1 MGKHIWLFAILCN
14 CAVPAWAVEVPAE
27 WSFPAGA
34 TKGALQLSGK
44 PAPDG
49 TMMATGFRVEHAALI
64 DQVEITFAGSAG
76 AVELHIWRDNGG
88 NQPGAPGG
96 LFTDA
101 EGADRIAPR
110 TVQASPDGNWQTID
124 LGDDAVAVAP
134 VDLIWVG
141 IRVVKSGPS
150 VAMAELPAGLTLGH
164 GILQT
169 PGEPCADGCG
179 IPGELLIRARGR
191 YLDPLPDERWF
202 ADVTAS
208 SGLTYGGRMAWGDY
222 DKDGDEDLLMGGAQ
236 LWRNDGKGKFSS
248 VTKDAGLE
256 TFANGGGLF
265 GDFDNDGWLDIF
277 TFGGRERLLRNNG
290 NGTFSEVKSANF
302 QESPTRDFPT
312 EAAAWVDIDL
322 DGRLDV
328 YTANYETVQ
337 KDDKGNDILGIC
349 DVHLM
354 WRNNGDGTFS
364 EQSEELGLHPKEKH
378 CGRSVAPLDWDQD
391 GDLDIYVGNYRL
403 HPNFFFRNDFS
414 PLHFTN
420 IAHQNGTVGI
430 EKQGAY
436 GHTIGA
442 TWADADNDGDFDL
455 FVANL
460 AHPRFIS
467 FSNRSMFYQNLGSSG
482 SWGFTEH
489 REQTGIGYLETH
501 SNPNFGDIDNDGD
514 LDLTLTAVYEGRRGQ
529 LWRNDGYAADPSMWL
544 AFSDAT
550 YPAGWNVDNGWGSA
564 FADMDNDGDLDQMVN
579 RLFRNDYP
587 KSGHWLK
594 VRLEGSGKVNRAAI
608 GAWVTVQTPD
618 GTVRS
623 RLVSGGQGLGC
634 QDSMVLHVGLGDA
647 AQVDNITVHWPGAAA
662 ETFGPFAADQL
673 VQVTFGQGA
682 KGKAPAQSGPDAG
695 ASADAASDTFGTA
708 SKPEAQ
714 SSGCTAQRGRPHAPL
729 AWLGLL
735 GLLCIVLRRRAG
747 LLAPRLVATGNRDR
761 LDHRTCESGRR
772 RGHGKP

>member
-1 MGKHIWLFAILCN
+1 MTRLLCLIG
-14 CAVPAWAVEVPAE
+14 VLSSFGLPALAVEVPAQ
-27 WSFPAGA
+27 WTFPAGA
-34 TKGALQLSGK
+34 TKGPLQLSGK

-49 TMMATGFRVEHAALI
+49 TLMAMGFRMDHAALI
-64 DQVEITFAGSAG
+64 DKVEITFGGSVG
-76 AVELHIWRDNGG
+76 TVELHIWRDNGG

-101 EGADRIAPR
+101 DGADRVAPR
-110 TVQASPDGNWQTID
+110 KVQANPDGNWQTID
-124 LGDDAVAVAP
+124 LGSDAVAVAP
-134 VDLIWVG
+134 LDLVWIG
-141 IRVVKSGPS
+141 IRVVKSGPG
-150 VAMAELPAGLTLGH
+150 VAMAELPTGLTLGH
-164 GILQT
+164 GIVQT
-169 PGEPCADGCG
+169 PGDPCSDGCG
-179 IPGELLIRARGR
+179 IPGELLIRASGR
-191 YLDPLPDERWF
+191 YVDPLPDTRWF

-208 SGLTYGGRMAWGDY
+208 AGVTYGGRVAWGDF
-222 DKDGDEDLLMGGAQ
+222 DQDGDEDLLMGGNQ
-236 LWRNDGKGKFSS
+236 LWRNDGKGKFTS
-248 VTKDAGLE
+248 VTKAAGLDA
-256 TFANGGGLF
+256 FANSGGLF

-290 NGTFSEVKSANF
+290 NGTFTEVTTADF

-322 DGRLDV
+322 DGYLDV

-337 KDDKGNDILGIC
+337 KDAQGNDILGIC
-349 DVHLM
+349 DQHLL
-354 WRNNGDGTFS
+354 WRNNGNGTFT
-364 EQSEELGLHPKEKH
+364 EQSEALGLHPNEKH
-378 CGRSVAPLDWDQD
+378 CGRSVAPVDWDQD

-403 HPNFFFRNDFS
+403 DPNFFFRNDF
-414 PLHFTN
+414 PPTHFTN

-430 EKQGAY
+430 ENQNSY

-467 FSNRSMFYQNLGSSG
+467 FSNRSMFYQNLGAAG

-501 SNPNFGDIDNDGD
+501 SNPNFGDLDNDGD

-529 LWRNDGYAADPSMWL
+529 LWRNDGRASDPSMWL

-550 YPAGWNVDNGWGSA
+550 YPAGWIVDNGWGSA

-579 RLFRNDYP
+579 KLFRNDFP
-587 KSGHWLK
+587 TPGHWLK

-634 QDSMVLHVGLGDA
+634 QDSLILHFGLGDA
-647 AQVDNITVHWPGAAA
+647 TQVQSMTVHWPGAPAQ
-662 ETFGPFAADQL
+662 TFGPFAADQQ
-673 VQVTFGQGA
+673 VQVTLGQGA
-682 KGKAPAQSGPDAG
+682 QGQAPRKPAEDAG
-695 ASADAASDTFGTA
+695 TTVDGLAQANAQATVATKRSANDTTSGCSAQRTPGHRWTLALALLGTA
-708 SKPEAQ
+708 
-714 SSGCTAQRGRPHAPL
+714 L
-729 AWLGLL
+729 AL
-735 GLLCIVLRRRAG
+735 LRRRKH
-747 LLAPRLVATGNRDR
+747 LA
-761 LDHRTCESGRR
+761 
-772 RGHGKP
+772 